1 MDMSSI
7 KTGRTFDTRGA
18 SHSLYIAENKY
29 IRPRSIIEER
39 KSAPAPTQVLNLE
52 QMSGMHKY
60 RLGLRELDEAVG
72 GVSSGSGIL
81 VVGPPMSGKQAI
93 VYSLVRQGLED
104 GEGVILL
111 PTAETGGNVL
121 AAYGNENLRVVDCM
135 SRPLG
140 LDAQDSVSVKHV
152 NGPGDLTGMG
162 VWTGRLLDEFNGSPV
177 RLCID
182 SLSTLLMYS
191 SLPVIFRFVH
201 LLNGRIH
208 ASGGLS
214 VGVADEGM
222 HDEKTMA
229 ALRQLYGA
237 ALEVE
242 ESESA
247 SLVRAVGLTPRPTP
261 WFKFEEVIE

>member
-1 MDMSSI
+1 MV
-7 KTGRTFDTRGA
+7 
-18 SHSLYIAENKY
+18 
-29 IRPRSIIEER
+29 EES
-39 KSAPAPTQVLNLE
+39 KSAPARTQVLTLE
-52 QMSGMHKY
+52 QMSGMHTY

-93 VYSLVRQGLED
+93 VYSMVKQGLED

-111 PTAETGGNVL
+111 PTMETGDNVL
-121 AAYGNENLRVVDCM
+121 ASFPDEDCLRVIDCM

-140 LDAQDSVSVKHV
+140 LDVPDSAQVKHV

-162 VWTGRLLDEFNGSPV
+162 VCAGRLMEKFKNRPV

-208 ASGGLS
+208 AADGLS
-214 VGVADEGM
+214 VGVVNEGM
-222 HDEKTMA
+222 HDERTMA
-229 ALRQLYGA
+229 ALRQLYRA

-242 ESESA
+242 TGDNA
-247 SLVRAVGLTPRPTP
+247 SLVRALGLTPRPTR

>member
-1 MDMSSI
+1 M
-7 KTGRTFDTRGA
+7 
-18 SHSLYIAENKY
+18 L
-29 IRPRSIIEER
+29 EEK
-39 KSAPAPTQVLNLE
+39 KSARALKQVLNLE
-52 QMSGMHKY
+52 QMRGMHRY

-72 GVSSGSGIL
+72 GVGGGSGIL
-81 VVGPPMSGKQAI
+81 IVGPPMSGKQAI
-93 VYSLVRQGLED
+93 VYSMVRQGLED

-111 PTAETGGNVL
+111 PTMETGDNVL
-121 AAYGNENLRVVDCM
+121 ASFTGRDNLRVIDCM

-140 LDAQDSVSVKHV
+140 LDAPDSTHIKHV
-152 NGPGDLTGMG
+152 NGPADLTGMG
-162 VWTGRLLDEFNGSPV
+162 VWAGRLMDEFKDRPV

-191 SLPVIFRFVH
+191 SLPVLFRFVH
-201 LLNGRIH
+201 LLNGKILT
-208 ASGGLS
+208 AGGLS

-229 ALRQLYGA
+229 SLRQLYRA
-237 ALEVE
+237 TLELEVGE
-242 ESESA
+242 NA